1 MGEIAEAARCVTRI
15 ACFKFK
21 AWVGAGEI
29 GARTGAFLALYDQ
42 YAHLLAEKPRG
53 GRPLETPL
61 ELTGVERE
69 KEWDTGFVV
78 RFKVR
83 CSHLF
88 FFLSS
93 GWCMLSEAARLEFDK
108 AEGHDRLKN
117 ETDPLLERVFVY
129 DFVDQENLGW

>member
-78 RFKVR
+78 RFK
-83 CSHLF
+83 
-88 FFLSS
+88 
-93 GWCMLSEAARLEFDK
+93 SEAARLEFDK